1 MSNTNDR
8 VNIATVTTIALI
20 HRGATKIDAV
30 DAVTHRARL
39 RDEEAAAV
47 VREVNKILK

>member
-20 HRGATKIDAV
+20 NRGADRIDAIDAV
-30 DAVTHRARL
+30 AHKAQL
-39 RDEEAAAV
+39 KDEETATV
-47 VREVNKILK
+47 VRAVNKILK